1 MNRVA
6 AQNARDR
13 RKNYLES
20 LEMKVAQLEQ
30 QVSNG
35 RITSI
40 HTLSYVTVFLQ
51 NKELLDQ
58 NKELKSKTDTLVAEK
73 RALELKL
80 AQSSSLEA
88 TRDGVLSSVTEESGM
103 ECAGSA
109 VPSISL
115 QQKCTLVL
123 LSRTWMILRS
133 VFHYLSDTV

>member
-40 HTLSYVTVFLQ
+40 HTLSYVTVFL
-51 NKELLDQ
+51 
-58 NKELKSKTDTLVAEK
+58 
-73 RALELKL
+73 
-80 AQSSSLEA
+80 
-88 TRDGVLSSVTEESGM
+88 
-103 ECAGSA
+103 
-109 VPSISL
+109 
-115 QQKCTLVL
+115 
-123 LSRTWMILRS
+123 
-133 VFHYLSDTV
+133 